1 MAFRFETES
10 FPERARVVAGRI
22 ESFDIAKQADDG
34 SGRIRRNGHANLP
47 LTFPPPA
54 VAPKRPGVTRA
65 RVSEI
70 KNGKINQISL
80 STLVRFAERAVLP
93 QESSSREPRGRI
105 SRIGAPDAAVRLSD
119 LIRLGPDRP
128 TECLVHQ

>member
-10 FPERARVVAGRI
+10 FPERVRVVAGRI
-22 ESFDIAKQADDG
+22 ESFDIAQQADDG

-54 VAPKRPGVTRA
+54 AAPKRPGVTRA

-70 KNGKINQISL
+70 KNGKINRISL
-80 STLVRFAERAVLP
+80 SALVRLAERAVLP
-93 QESSSREPRGRI
+93 PRI
-105 SRIGAPDAAVRLSD
+105 
-119 LIRLGPDRP
+119 
-128 TECLVHQ
+128 QF